1 MAKKDIEA
9 RSRVEIKRQLNELN
23 MKLESENKSREAID
37 KYRYAPP
44 PTGAG
49 RPLTNTGTLRQCPVP
64 QTNPLLLGQRQKH
77 VSDQT

>member
-37 KYRYAPP
+37 KYRYFKTMPS
-44 PTGAG
+44 PT
-49 RPLTNTGTLRQCPVP
+49 N
-64 QTNPLLLGQRQKH
+64 
-77 VSDQT
+77 